1 MGAATALL
9 HADWDHSIA
18 GIVVDSGFTSLKELA
33 RELAKKFTK
42 IPNFLLSAGIKIIN
56 SSVKS
61 WAHFDLTKLNPI
73 DNLDKAFIPAL
84 FAHAEEDDFILPH
97 HS

>member
-33 RELAKKFTK
+33 KELAKKYTK
-42 IPNFLLSAGIKIIN
+42 VPSFLLAAGIKVIN

-61 WAHFDLTKLNPI
+61 RAHFDL
-73 DNLDKAFIPAL
+73 
-84 FAHAEEDDFILPH
+84 
-97 HS
+97 